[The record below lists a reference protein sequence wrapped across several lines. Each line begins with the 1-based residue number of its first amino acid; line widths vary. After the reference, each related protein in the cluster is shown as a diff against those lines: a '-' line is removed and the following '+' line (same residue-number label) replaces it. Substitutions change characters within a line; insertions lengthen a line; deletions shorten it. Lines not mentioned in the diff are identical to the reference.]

1 MVLPKESHLIQQEN
15 VGNSVILSLTRI
27 DLISPIDFVNF
38 KIDEKLFK
46 DFNEIQRKHLVDLS
60 KNIDKVQEN
69 VAKDISEEIFTPLS
83 DYETAIERGR
93 SLEG

>member
-38 KIDEKLFK
+38 KIDQNGWVGGLFLAS
-46 DFNEIQRKHLVDLS
+46 I
-60 KNIDKVQEN
+60 
-69 VAKDISEEIFTPLS
+69 
-83 DYETAIERGR
+83 G
-93 SLEG
+93 